1 MSDLIGLGFLVLL
14 VLGAWLGLQGLSK
27 PRKLTEQEF
36 EQRVSEGRS
45 LVNAGM
51 MELDK
56 FLNPQAAKSVEVIE
70 ELKGGKFNKIQ
81 NKDDGD
87 DKNSHAGIR

>member
-70 ELKGGKFNKIQ
+70 ELKGGKFNKKQ
-81 NKDDGD
+81 NKGDGD

>member
-1 MSDLIGLGFLVLL
+1 MNDWYGLGFLILL
-14 VLGAWLGLQGLSK
+14 IVGAYLFLRQLSK

-36 EQRVSEGRS
+36 EQRVNEGRS

-56 FLNPQAAKSVEVIE
+56 FLNPQAAKSIEVIE
-70 ELKGGKFNKIQ
+70 ELKDGKYQKKQ
-81 NKDDGD
+81 AKGDDENKDEPEKDE
-87 DKNSHAGIR
+87 